1 MCNAVEALSKVLQD
15 NLLLQIAMKPVLL
28 KDVRRG
34 EYFTLTDKVKYNED
48 GEVLSKYVYIRSDY
62 DREIKKY
69 EVYKNDDMN
78 DCRFMKGTRIV
89 WIDFIF

>member
-1 MCNAVEALSKVLQD
+1 
-15 NLLLQIAMKPVLL
+15 MKPVLL
-28 KDVRRG
+28 KDVRKG

-78 DCRFMKGTRIV
+78 DYRFMKGTRIV
-89 WIDFIF
+89 WIDFAF

>member
-1 MCNAVEALSKVLQD
+1 
-15 NLLLQIAMKPVLL
+15 MKPVLL

-78 DCRFMKGTRIV
+78 DYRFMKGTRIV
-89 WIDFIF
+89 WIDFTF